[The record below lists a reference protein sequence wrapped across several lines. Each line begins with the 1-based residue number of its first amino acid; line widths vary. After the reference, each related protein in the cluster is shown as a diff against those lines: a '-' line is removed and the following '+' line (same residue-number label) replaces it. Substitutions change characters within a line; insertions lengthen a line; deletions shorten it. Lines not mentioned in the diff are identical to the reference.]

1 MAYTSPYRTKIVN
14 ASARKKKTDWA
25 KLWSSAVTT
34 FEVAGMDRQKAVLE
48 NFRDQK
54 EEICRVLNIVSEA
67 DLARI
72 QRRIEQSNM
81 KGK

>member
-1 MAYTSPYRTKIVN
+1 MGHKNRIVN
-14 ASARKKKTDWA
+14 PSPARKQKADWT
-25 KLWSSAVTT
+25 KLWQLAKATFKSA
-34 FEVAGMDRQKAVLE
+34 EMDRQHAILE
-48 NFRDQK
+48 NFKDQK

-72 QRRIEQSNM
+72 QRQIEQTDGM